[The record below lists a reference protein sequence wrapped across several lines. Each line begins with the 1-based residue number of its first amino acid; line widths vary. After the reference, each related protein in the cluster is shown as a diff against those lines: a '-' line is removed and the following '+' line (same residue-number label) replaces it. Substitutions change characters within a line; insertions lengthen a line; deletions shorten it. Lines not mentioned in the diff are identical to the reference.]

1 MKTYSYYLNR
11 FKKFLSEVS
20 YTVLEN
26 KDIEV
31 KYKENK
37 IILEKGNRTKFISV
51 KKLGKIRLENLFYIS
66 KREIRIDFENDM
78 FSFYNYDLDENIFS
92 YMINIKY
99 SIDID
104 GYLSKEF
111 KGLPANINDW
121 SEEDYFYFKMKY
133 C

>member
-51 KKLGKIRLENLFYIS
+51 KKLGKIRLENLFYIL
-66 KREIRIDFENDM
+66 KHEIRIDFTNDM
-78 FSFYNYDLDENIFS
+78 FSFYNFDLVDHINSFIT
-92 YMINIKY
+92 NIKS

-104 GYLSKEF
+104 GNLSKEF

>member
-26 KDIEV
+26 NYIEV
-31 KYKENK
+31 TYKENK

-78 FSFYNYDLDENIFS
+78 FSFYNYDLNESIFS

-104 GYLSKEF
+104 GNLLKEF
-111 KGLPANINDW
+111 KGLPININDW
-121 SEEDYFYFKMKY
+121 TEENYFYFKMKY

>member
-78 FSFYNYDLDENIFS
+78 FSFYNYDLNESIFS

-104 GYLSKEF
+104 GNLLKEF
-111 KGLPANINDW
+111 KGLPININDW
-121 SEEDYFYFKMKY
+121 TEENYFYFKMKY